1 MTFVSKAVLINHL
14 PIVIP
19 NWNAIDVNHGVL
31 ESPFPEVWHF
41 VWTADSRIGTIHKRH
56 PCHQVE
62 ILKDGVFTL
71 HLTLLRQTHRRDDIP
86 SKWLDST
93 SRKPFLGT
101 DASQTEAKSSF
112 KIFYG
117 HRSLRSRKDHRKNVS
132 QIPLKRYSVG
142 KPVSQAGHIPPM
154 CFMTRF
160 RMNAKTSQTPTVASR

>member
-1 MTFVSKAVLINHL
+1 MFTDDEGQEKIKTDDQLYYIIFPFFFILWNSEHITFICNFKFQVFAHKIVKLSEILAFSKAVLINHL

-19 NWNAIDVNHGVL
+19 NWNAIDINHGVL

-41 VWTADSRIGTIHKRH
+41 VWTADSRISTKRKRH

-62 ILKDGVFTL
+62 ILKNGVFTL

-101 DASQTEAKSSF
+101 DAKS
-112 KIFYG
+112 
-117 HRSLRSRKDHRKNVS
+117 N
-132 QIPLKRYSVG
+132 
-142 KPVSQAGHIPPM
+142 
-154 CFMTRF
+154 
-160 RMNAKTSQTPTVASR
+160 